1 MSALPPP
8 LARLIQE
15 LVKLPGI
22 GEKTAT
28 RLAFHLLRTER
39 RDVELLARGAGQDA
53 RRNQAVLHLP
63 GAHGRTIRAPCAAIR
78 NATPTSICVVERP
91 ADLIALERSGQFK
104 GRYHVLHG
112 CLAPLDGVG
121 PEELRI
127 AELLH
132 RLEDG
137 SVREV
142 VIATNP
148 TVEGE
153 ATALYLAR
161 LIKPLG
167 VRVTRIAHGLPMG
180 ADVEYADS
188 YDSRQSPRR
197 PARDVGAP
205 FIPRRRPDRTHPAS
219 RAEE

>member
-22 GEKTAT
+22 GEKSAT
-28 RLAFHLLRTER
+28 RLAFHFLRTDR
-39 RDVELLARGAGQDA
+39 RDVELLADA
-53 RRNQAVLHLP
+53 LVAMRDGTKLCSVCLGLTADD
-63 GAHGRTIRAPCAAIR
+63 PCAICQDPQRDAD
-78 NATPTSICVVERP
+78 AICVVERP
-91 ADLIALERSGQFK
+91 ADMVALERARQFK

-121 PEELRI
+121 PEQLRI
-127 AELLH
+127 TELLR
-132 RLEDG
+132 RLQNG
-137 SVREV
+137 PVREV

-153 ATALYLAR
+153 ATAMYLAK

-167 VRVTRIAHGLPMG
+167 PRVTRIAHGLPMG
-180 ADVEYADS
+180 ADVEYADAMTLGKALEG
-188 YDSRQSPRR
+188 RR
-197 PARDVGAP
+197 
-205 FIPRRRPDRTHPAS
+205 
-219 RAEE
+219 EM

>member
-1 MSALPPP
+1 MSALPAP
-8 LARLIQE
+8 LARLIHE

-28 RLAFHLLRTER
+28 RLAFHFLRTER
-39 RDVELLARGAGQDA
+39 RDVELLAEALVKMRDETKLCSVCLGLTAED
-53 RRNQAVLHLP
+53 
-63 GAHGRTIRAPCAAIR
+63 PCALCSDPQRDPA
-78 NATPTSICVVERP
+78 SICVVERP
-91 ADLIALERSGQFK
+91 ADLVALERSGQFK

-121 PEELRI
+121 PEDLRV
-127 AELLH
+127 AELLR
-132 RLEDG
+132 RLQDG

-161 LIKPLG
+161 LIKPIG
-167 VRVTRIAHGLPMG
+167 PRVTRIAYGLPMG

-188 YDSRQSPRR
+188 MTLGKALEGRR
-197 PARDVGAP
+197 DM
-205 FIPRRRPDRTHPAS
+205 
-219 RAEE
+219 

>member
-8 LARLIQE
+8 LARLIAE

-39 RDVELLARGAGQDA
+39 GDVERLAEALVAMRDQTRLCSVCLGLTADD
-53 RRNQAVLHLP
+53 
-63 GAHGRTIRAPCAAIR
+63 PCALCQDPR
-78 NATPTSICVVERP
+78 RDATAICVVERP
-91 ADLIALERSGQFK
+91 ADLVALERSGQFK

-112 CLAPLDGVG
+112 CLAPLDGIG

-127 AELLH
+127 AELLR
-132 RLEDG
+132 RLQDG
-137 SVREV
+137 CVREV
-142 VIATNP
+142 VLATNP

-153 ATALYLAR
+153 ATALYLSR

-188 YDSRQSPRR
+188 MTLGKALEGRR
-197 PARDVGAP
+197 
-205 FIPRRRPDRTHPAS
+205 
-219 RAEE
+219 EM

>member
-39 RDVELLARGAGQDA
+39 RDIDLLADALVKMREETKLCSVCLGLTAVDPCDLCSDPQRDAG
-53 RRNQAVLHLP
+53 
-63 GAHGRTIRAPCAAIR
+63 
-78 NATPTSICVVERP
+78 SICVVERP

-112 CLAPLDGVG
+112 CLAPLDGIG
-121 PEELRI
+121 PDDLRV
-127 AELLH
+127 AELLR
-132 RLEDG
+132 RLQDG

-161 LIKPLG
+161 LIKPIG
-167 VRVTRIAHGLPMG
+167 PRVTRIAHGLPMG

-188 YDSRQSPRR
+188 GTLGKALEGRR
-197 PARDVGAP
+197 DM
-205 FIPRRRPDRTHPAS
+205 
-219 RAEE
+219 

>member
-8 LARLIQE
+8 LARLIHE

-39 RDVELLARGAGQDA
+39 RDVELLAQSLVTMRDETKLCSICLGLTAED
-53 RRNQAVLHLP
+53 
-63 GAHGRTIRAPCAAIR
+63 PCALCSDPQR
-78 NATPTSICVVERP
+78 DATAICVVERP

-121 PEELRI
+121 PEDLRI

-161 LIKPLG
+161 LIKPFGL
-167 VRVTRIAHGLPMG
+167 RVTRIAHGLPMG
-180 ADVEYADS
+180 ADIEYADS
-188 YDSRQSPRR
+188 MTLGKALEGRR
-197 PARDVGAP
+197 
-205 FIPRRRPDRTHPAS
+205 
-219 RAEE
+219 EM

>member
-1 MSALPPP
+1 MSAIPPP

-28 RLAFHLLRTER
+28 RLAFHFLRTER
-39 RDVELLARGAGQDA
+39 RDVDGLADALVKMREGTRLCSVCLGLTTDDPCTLCSDTQRDAGA
-53 RRNQAVLHLP
+53 
-63 GAHGRTIRAPCAAIR
+63 
-78 NATPTSICVVERP
+78 ICVVERP

-127 AELLH
+127 AELLR
-132 RLEDG
+132 RLQDG
-137 SVREV
+137 SVHEV

-153 ATALYLAR
+153 ATALYLSR

-167 VRVTRIAHGLPMG
+167 ARVTRIGYGLPMG
-180 ADVEYADS
+180 SDVEYADTMTLGKALEG
-188 YDSRQSPRR
+188 RR
-197 PARDVGAP
+197 
-205 FIPRRRPDRTHPAS
+205 
-219 RAEE
+219 EM

>member
-1 MSALPPP
+1 MSAIPAP

-28 RLAFHLLRTER
+28 RLAFHFLRTER
-39 RDVELLARGAGQDA
+39 RDVDALAEALVKMREGTRLCSVCLGLTAED
-53 RRNQAVLHLP
+53 
-63 GAHGRTIRAPCAAIR
+63 PCALCQDPQREA
-78 NATPTSICVVERP
+78 AAICVVERP
-91 ADLIALERSGQFK
+91 ADLIALERSGQFR

-112 CLAPLDGVG
+112 CLAPLDAVG

-127 AELLH
+127 AELLR

-137 SVREV
+137 SVHEV

-153 ATALYLAR
+153 ATALYLSR

-180 ADVEYADS
+180 ADVEYADTMTLGKALEG
-188 YDSRQSPRR
+188 RR
-197 PARDVGAP
+197 
-205 FIPRRRPDRTHPAS
+205 
-219 RAEE
+219 EM

>member
-28 RLAFHLLRTER
+28 RLAFHLLRTDR
-39 RDVELLARGAGQDA
+39 RDVEQLSEALVGMRDGTKLCSICLGLTADDPCPICQDPQ
-53 RRNQAVLHLP
+53 RDTQ
-63 GAHGRTIRAPCAAIR
+63 
-78 NATPTSICVVERP
+78 SICVVERP
-91 ADLIALERSGQFK
+91 ADMVALDRSGGFR

-121 PEELRI
+121 PEDLHI
-127 AELLH
+127 TELLR
-132 RLEDG
+132 RLQDG
-137 SVREV
+137 SVKEV

-153 ATALYLAR
+153 ATAMYLAK

-167 VRVTRIAHGLPMG
+167 QRVTRIAAGLPMG
-180 ADVEYADS
+180 ADVEYADTMTLGKALEG
-188 YDSRQSPRR
+188 RR
-197 PARDVGAP
+197 
-205 FIPRRRPDRTHPAS
+205 
-219 RAEE
+219 EM

>member
-8 LARLIQE
+8 LSRLIQE
-15 LVKLPGI
+15 LVKLPSV

-28 RLAFHLLRTER
+28 RLAFHLLRADR
-39 RDVELLARGAGQDA
+39 RDVELLADALVKMRDEVRLCSICLGLTADDPCALCQDA
-53 RRNQAVLHLP
+53 QRDTDA
-63 GAHGRTIRAPCAAIR
+63 
-78 NATPTSICVVERP
+78 ICVVERP

-121 PEELRI
+121 PEQLRI
-127 AELLH
+127 TELLR

-137 SVREV
+137 RIREV

-153 ATALYLAR
+153 ATALYLSR

-167 VRVTRIAHGLPMG
+167 VRATRIGYGLPMG

-188 YDSRQSPRR
+188 MTLGKALEGRR
-197 PARDVGAP
+197 
-205 FIPRRRPDRTHPAS
+205 
-219 RAEE
+219 EM

>member
-1 MSALPPP
+1 MSAVPPP
-8 LARLIQE
+8 LSRLIQE
-15 LVKLPGI
+15 LVKLPGV
-22 GEKTAT
+22 GEKTAA
-28 RLAFHLLRTER
+28 RLAFHLLRTDR
-39 RDVELLARGAGQDA
+39 RDVEQLADA
-53 RRNQAVLHLP
+53 LIKMRDETKLCSVCLGLTADD
-63 GAHGRTIRAPCAAIR
+63 PCALCQDPQRDA
-78 NATPTSICVVERP
+78 ASICVVEGP

-127 AELLH
+127 TELLR

-137 SVREV
+137 TVREV
-142 VIATNP
+142 VVATNP

-161 LIKPLG
+161 LMKPLG

-188 YDSRQSPRR
+188 VTLSKALEGRR
-197 PARDVGAP
+197 
-205 FIPRRRPDRTHPAS
+205 
-219 RAEE
+219 EM